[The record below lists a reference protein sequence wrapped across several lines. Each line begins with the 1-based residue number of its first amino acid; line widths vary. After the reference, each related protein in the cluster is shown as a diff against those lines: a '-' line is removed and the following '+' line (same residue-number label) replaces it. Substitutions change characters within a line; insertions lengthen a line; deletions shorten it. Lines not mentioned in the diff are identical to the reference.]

1 MRVGGKNFESL
12 STNKQ
17 LLAKGTAFSPQKNTN
32 TSDVQ
37 NLQRRSLSKGTDAR
51 TRSSQCLISLLNR
64 PVSMSERGRNP
75 SGQAA
80 LQGELEAL
88 PVSEEEI
95 KLAEIISSAP
105 PRHPRSVLERLCGC
119 FAPTHSR
126 RPRRFKA
133 ASLLPPQ
140 REIHQGRATLI
151 LDLDETLIHSTFQP
165 GLVGDFVVEV
175 DVESRSYLVSVF
187 KRPGLHEFLQRCADL
202 YEVVIF
208 TASMSTYADRV
219 IDVIDT
225 ENSVSARLFRE
236 SCTYVDGVYV
246 KNLELLGRDLKRT
259 IIVDV

>member
-1 MRVGGKNFESL
+1 M
-12 STNKQ
+12 
-17 LLAKGTAFSPQKNTN
+17 P
-32 TSDVQ
+32 
-37 NLQRRSLSKGTDAR
+37 
-51 TRSSQCLISLLNR
+51 
-64 PVSMSERGRNP
+64 SE
-75 SGQAA
+75 Q
-80 LQGELEAL
+80 EAL

-105 PRHPRSVLERLCGC
+105 PRPPRRSLLERFCGC
-119 FAPTHSR
+119 FAPTPTR

-133 ASLLPPQ
+133 ATLLPPQ
-140 REIHQGRATLI
+140 RELHKGRATLV

-175 DVESRSYLVSVF
+175 DVENKSYLVSVF

>member
-1 MRVGGKNFESL
+1 M
-12 STNKQ
+12 
-17 LLAKGTAFSPQKNTN
+17 
-32 TSDVQ
+32 
-37 NLQRRSLSKGTDAR
+37 
-51 TRSSQCLISLLNR
+51 
-64 PVSMSERGRNP
+64 
-75 SGQAA
+75 
-80 LQGELEAL
+80 
-88 PVSEEEI
+88 
-95 KLAEIISSAP
+95 
-105 PRHPRSVLERLCGC
+105 
-119 FAPTHSR
+119 
-126 RPRRFKA
+126 
-133 ASLLPPQ
+133 LPPQ
-140 REIHQGRATLI
+140 RDLHKGRATLV

-175 DVESRSYLVSVF
+175 DVESKSYLVSVF

-208 TASMSTYADRV
+208 TASMSSYADRV